1 MRVMTWCP
9 AGGERRKRRAERTRN
24 RLEHHARQ
32 HATDTRAGQT
42 ANDSTLVVSQKRSFN
57 HEVACQQ
64 SIEQVRQSTGERC
77 MRGRAEER
85 QRQRGGARRRYMAS
99 MPWEAGCSPVLPRR
113 LRRVHP
119 S

>member
-57 HEVACQQ
+57 HDVACQQ
-64 SIEQVRQSTGERC
+64 SIQQVRQN
-77 MRGRAEER
+77 RGALHVRGSMS
-85 QRQRGGARRRYMAS
+85 GGAAAAARRS
-99 MPWEAGCSPVLPRR
+99 TEE
-113 LRRVHP
+113 VHG
-119 S
+119 